1 VPDAILLKPQHLSPE
16 ETQIMRRHVE
26 IGNRIVS
33 SLGFLA
39 EEAAAVA
46 AHHERFDG
54 TGYPKGSSGE
64 AIPRAARIIAVADA
78 FDAMRGTRTYRNGIP
93 AAQVVEHIREESGR
107 QFSPEAVAALEH
119 CWRELDAMVP
129 G

>member
-1 VPDAILLKPQHLSPE
+1 
-16 ETQIMRRHVE
+16 MRRHVE

-54 TGYPKGSSGE
+54 KGYPKGLAGD
-64 AIPRAARIIAVADA
+64 AIPPAARIVAVADA

-93 AAQVVEHIREESGR
+93 TEQVVDTILQESGR
-107 QFSPEAVAALEH
+107 QFDPEVVAALNR
-119 CWRELDAMVP
+119 CWRELDAM
-129 G
+129 GMN